1 MKQLAIAAII
11 LSFATAGL
19 AAAQKARKPVVCENF
34 TIATTTDGAK
44 FGVCGA
50 TKPGGKM
57 IDLRTYQVVSVIDPD
72 TEQPVKVLV
81 GFR

>member
-1 MKQLAIAAII
+1 MKTIAITAIVLTFAA
-11 LSFATAGL
+11 AGL
-19 AAAQKARKPVVCENF
+19 AASAKTRKPVACENF

-50 TKPGGKM
+50 TKPGGKVT
-57 IDLRTYQVVSVIDPD
+57 DLRTYQIVSVIDPE
-72 TEQPVKVLV
+72 TEKPVKILV